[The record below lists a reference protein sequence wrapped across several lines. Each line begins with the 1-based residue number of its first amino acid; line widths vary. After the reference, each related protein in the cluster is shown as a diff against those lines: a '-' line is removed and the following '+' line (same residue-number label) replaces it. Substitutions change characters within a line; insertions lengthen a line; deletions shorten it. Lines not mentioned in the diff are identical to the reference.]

1 MSPHSFFLQR
11 ELPSPVINP
20 TWHFQGDDH
29 SVRSPCW
36 YCFSIGVP
44 SISYFGGWG
53 RRVAKTVPRAL
64 PDSLI
69 FVARMWRMP
78 LPLGKEEGVRVKLL
92 RGRRRWSLTGSSGSN
107 DREHPVGAGG
117 CTRFMCQRLVLFG
130 GIVFLLG
137 TSKLRHPWGQ
147 YWWSLKCSAGCR

>member
-1 MSPHSFFLQR
+1 MSPHLFFLRR
-11 ELPSPVINP
+11 ELPSPDINP

-29 SVRSPCW
+29 SVRPPCW

-44 SISYFGGWG
+44 SISYIGGWG

-78 LPLGKEEGVRVKLL
+78 LPLGKEEGWGSNYCGGGGDDRSQAAVAAM
-92 RGRRRWSLTGSSGSN
+92 TGSILLARGCVYKV
-107 DREHPVGAGG
+107 PVP
-117 CTRFMCQRLVLFG
+117 TV
-130 GIVFLLG
+130 GIVWWDCLSIRDFKVEVALG
-137 TSKLRHPWGQ
+137 TILVKFEV
-147 YWWSLKCSAGCR
+147 